1 MQDTTV
7 YDLTVQIESM
17 KESELC
23 ARVMLAE
30 KRDKDSEM
38 IKGFEGEIQRLGQ
51 ENDTLIM
58 LNTNLK

>member
-1 MQDTTV
+1 
-7 YDLTVQIESM
+7 M

-51 ENDTLIM
+51 ENDTLIT

>member
-38 IKGFEGEIQRLGQ
+38 IKGFEGEIQRLG
-51 ENDTLIM
+51 
-58 LNTNLK
+58 